1 MHAQSFAPHN
11 VPSLFRLTAAYVFGS
26 IRSRAACTKRMSL
39 LMQWC
44 IAIFF
49 IFHIMF
55 FIFPIT
61 FIIFH
66 TVFYEYPLVLV
77 LNRMSKKLK
86 SVTKKLF
93 GGKSRA
99 GTTDT
104 FFRVIVL
111 PLAGEPRSW
120 DTLIHLCWV
129 ELFSGADFVVEELR
143 GWLLTI
149 LQALVFECF

>member
-1 MHAQSFAPHN
+1 
-11 VPSLFRLTAAYVFGS
+11 
-26 IRSRAACTKRMSL
+26 
-39 LMQWC
+39 
-44 IAIFF
+44 
-49 IFHIMF
+49 MF

-77 LNRMSKKLK
+77 LNRMSNKLK
-86 SVTKKLF
+86 SLTKKLF

-111 PLAGEPRSW
+111 PLAGEPRS
-120 DTLIHLCWV
+120 
-129 ELFSGADFVVEELR
+129 
-143 GWLLTI
+143 
-149 LQALVFECF
+149 